1 MFWDIYIDYVSPWY
15 VLFMSKL
22 WRGTI
27 SLVPVTFC
35 SSSVPNGRHHLQT
48 LMGDLLRTRMNYII
62 SVCYG
67 SYNPKMIITSSQG
80 YETII
85 DHHTPNNSQ
94 KGYLS
99 DRKGWSVCFLWIVST
114 GWMNGC
120 SWSETLFP
128 FRWCH
133 IILIPDDTLHTTRS
147 IPGNVQEIDEILC

>member
-1 MFWDIYIDYVSPWY
+1 MYFLCQSCEGGPYLLYQW
-15 VLFMSKL
+15 LFVALRFPTVGITDAHGRLAQDKNELYNQCM
-22 WRGTI
+22 
-27 SLVPVTFC
+27 
-35 SSSVPNGRHHLQT
+35 NG
-48 LMGDLLRTRMNYII
+48 
-62 SVCYG
+62 CYG

-85 DHHTPNNSQ
+85 DHHAPNNSQ
-94 KGYLS
+94 KGYLAN
-99 DRKGWSVCFLWIVST
+99 RKGWGVYSLLWVVSA

>member
-1 MFWDIYIDYVSPWY
+1 
-15 VLFMSKL
+15 MSKL

-35 SSSVPNGRHHLQT
+35 SSSVPNCRHHLQT

-62 SVCYG
+62 SVWMAVTV
-67 SYNPKMIITSSQG
+67 PIIQRWLLRQVK
-80 YETII
+80 ETII

-99 DRKGWSVCFLWIVST
+99 NWKGWGVCFLWVVST

-133 IILIPDDTLHTTRS
+133 IILIPDDTLHTTRIHS
-147 IPGNVQEIDEILC
+147 WECAGDRWNPVLKNLKRASMHW